1 MLVQVPFVRNR
12 PFVQVPF
19 LKKKGKG
26 TKGNVNYVPQSK
38 KKTKIKRKTNKLTFV
53 RSGTV
58 RSESSVRPGAVSK
71 CFLKEF
77 FFKKKIKK
85 KKID

>member
-12 PFVQVPF
+12 LFVQVLF

-38 KKTKIKRKTNKLTFV
+38 KKTKIKENKLTFV

-58 RSESSVRPGAVSK
+58 RSESSVRSGAVSK
-71 CFLKEF
+71 
-77 FFKKKIKK
+77 KKKGGKGEK
-85 KKID
+85 ER